1 MPRAINQQDTAGVI
15 ARPPLL
21 YLVTFAVGLGLSIL
35 APAPILPRGRGIVFG
50 VLLIVIA
57 VSLSVWGVREMRR
70 AGTSESTSTPATAL
84 VTTGPFRFSRNP
96 LYTSLTLC
104 YVGIALAAR
113 SLWSLLLLPVVL
125 VIMHWGVIF
134 REECYLER
142 RFGEDYVRYKARVR
156 RWL

>member
-1 MPRAINQQDTAGVI
+1 MNQQDTAGVI
-15 ARPPLL
+15 GRPPLI
-21 YLVTFAVGLGLSIL
+21 YLVALVIGIALSVVV
-35 APAPILPRGRGIVFG
+35 PTPILPRGWGIAFG
-50 VLLIVIA
+50 VTLIVIA
-57 VSLSVWGVREMRR
+57 VWLSGWGVREMRR
-70 AGTSESTSTPATAL
+70 SGTSESTSIPATAL

-96 LYTSLTLC
+96 LYISLTLC

-125 VIMHWGVIF
+125 VIIHRGVIH
-134 REECYLER
+134 REERYLER